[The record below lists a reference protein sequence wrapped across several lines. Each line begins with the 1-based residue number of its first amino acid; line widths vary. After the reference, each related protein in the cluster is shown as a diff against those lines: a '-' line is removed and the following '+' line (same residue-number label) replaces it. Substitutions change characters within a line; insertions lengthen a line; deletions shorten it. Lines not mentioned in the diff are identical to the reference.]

1 MKKILQNTQNLFSLW
16 KTVSDDAGE
25 YHQFDTISVA
35 KVPNSEYPNRIW
47 LNQYP
52 TKLTTETIQKIKT
65 IALQNKEP
73 LRFSLFTDD
82 LHFPEEEQLLRNG
95 FLKKSEQYGM
105 SFALKEKLPI
115 ERRLH
120 FQLVQDKEQSQLW
133 SDVFLKSFGYKI
145 SAESIYQSS
154 AKIPFYILYF
164 QKDIVG
170 TVLTHPTENII
181 GVHSLGILPEFRK
194 LGFAEEVMT
203 VLINESIDRQCETMT
218 LQSSVMG
225 RNLYL
230 KLGFEED
237 FLMMNYSLIF

>member
-16 KTVSDDAGE
+16 KTVSDGAGE

-35 KVPNSEYPNRIW
+35 KVPNSQYPNRIW

-105 SFALKEKLPI
+105 SFRFKRNLPI
-115 ERRLH
+115 
-120 FQLVQDKEQSQLW
+120 
-133 SDVFLKSFGYKI
+133 
-145 SAESIYQSS
+145 
-154 AKIPFYILYF
+154 
-164 QKDIVG
+164 
-170 TVLTHPTENII
+170 
-181 GVHSLGILPEFRK
+181 
-194 LGFAEEVMT
+194 
-203 VLINESIDRQCETMT
+203 
-218 LQSSVMG
+218 
-225 RNLYL
+225 
-230 KLGFEED
+230 
-237 FLMMNYSLIF
+237 

>member
-1 MKKILQNTQNLFSLW
+1 MNKIHKNIQNLFSLW
-16 KTVSDDAGE
+16 EIVSNCGGE
-25 YHQFDTISVA
+25 YYQSEKISVA
-35 KVPNSEYPNRIW
+35 KIPNSEYPNRIW
-47 LNQYP
+47 LNKYP

-65 IALQNKEP
+65 IALQNKET
-73 LRFSLFTDD
+73 LSFSLFTDD
-82 LHFPEEEQLLRNG
+82 LHFAEEEQLLRNG
-95 FLKKSEQYGM
+95 FMKKSEQYGM
-105 SFALKEKLPI
+105 SFTLKEKLPI

-164 QKDIVG
+164 QKDILG
-170 TVLTHPTENII
+170 TVLTYPTENII

-203 VLINESIDRQCETMT
+203 ILINQSIDRQCETMT
-218 LQSSVMG
+218 LQSSAMG

-237 FLMMNYSLIF
+237 FLMMNYVLN